1 MNKDFPLN
9 RFNFTNLIKHIRTEI
24 LIPNVITDD
33 ETGIEFYGGDSIPQK
48 ALIDLLKNF
57 NIIDN
62 LVQQSNSEEFK
73 KQTQLD
79 IKNFQFEPSWVKI
92 TPDNITVGYVGIY
105 VNADFSLTFSN
116 INDKWVLEKQQ
127 LPIYHHRASQRTEY
141 EKMTAQGETLNNLKG
156 EFQC

>member
-9 RFNFTNLIKHIRTEI
+9 RFNFTNLIEHIRTEI

-73 KQTQLD
+73 KQTQID

-116 INDKWVLEKQQ
+116 INDKWVLEKYK

>member
-62 LVQQSNSEEFK
+62 LVQQSNQDKNLSLEDLQSYF
-73 KQTQLD
+73 QT
-79 IKNFQFEPSWVKI
+79 
-92 TPDNITVGYVGIY
+92 
-105 VNADFSLTFSN
+105 
-116 INDKWVLEKQQ
+116 
-127 LPIYHHRASQRTEY
+127 LPLSYRRRYLCVALI
-141 EKMTAQGETLNNLKG
+141 
-156 EFQC
+156 

>member
-9 RFNFTNLIKHIRTEI
+9 RFNFTNLIEHIRTEI

-62 LVQQSNSEEFK
+62 LVQQSN
-73 KQTQLD
+73 T
-79 IKNFQFEPSWVKI
+79 
-92 TPDNITVGYVGIY
+92 
-105 VNADFSLTFSN
+105 DFSLTFSN
-116 INDKWVLEKQQ
+116 INDKWVLEK
-127 LPIYHHRASQRTEY
+127 
-141 EKMTAQGETLNNLKG
+141 
-156 EFQC
+156 

>member
-9 RFNFTNLIKHIRTEI
+9 RFNFTNLIEHIRTEI

-79 IKNFQFEPSWVKI
+79 IKNFH
-92 TPDNITVGYVGIY
+92 G
-105 VNADFSLTFSN
+105 
-116 INDKWVLEKQQ
+116 
-127 LPIYHHRASQRTEY
+127 
-141 EKMTAQGETLNNLKG
+141 
-156 EFQC
+156 

>member
-73 KQTQLD
+73 
-79 IKNFQFEPSWVKI
+79 NFQFEPSWVKI

-116 INDKWVLEKQQ
+116 INDKWVLEK
-127 LPIYHHRASQRTEY
+127 
-141 EKMTAQGETLNNLKG
+141 
-156 EFQC
+156 

>member
-9 RFNFTNLIKHIRTEI
+9 RFNFTNLIEHIRTEI

-62 LVQQSNSEEFK
+62 LVQQSNCLRLKEIWRMSRHIILTGRSK
-73 KQTQLD
+73 TVLWKQSLSSYGT
-79 IKNFQFEPSWVKI
+79 
-92 TPDNITVGYVGIY
+92 
-105 VNADFSLTFSN
+105 ADSL
-116 INDKWVLEKQQ
+116 L
-127 LPIYHHRASQRTEY
+127 A
-141 EKMTAQGETLNNLKG
+141 LK
-156 EFQC
+156 

>member
-9 RFNFTNLIKHIRTEI
+9 RFNFTNLIEHIRTEI

-62 LVQQSNSEEFK
+62 QMCIRDSYNRLQRLSVKVQEGSAGIDVALEKRYDMLSEEIEAVK
-73 KQTQLD
+73 KYLAHEYQ
-79 IKNFQFEPSWVKI
+79 
-92 TPDNITVGYVGIY
+92 IY
-105 VNADFSLTFSN
+105 TCLLYTSES
-116 INDKWVLEKQQ
+116 
-127 LPIYHHRASQRTEY
+127 R
-141 EKMTAQGETLNNLKG
+141 
-156 EFQC
+156 